1 MKQMERNR
9 GDDRSLTEAE
19 TVLRKYFASSVL
31 DVSGVDFRQMADH
44 AMHRE
49 DHVVSL
55 PSARVRPGRSLVRVL
70 LWRCGGAA
78 AACAL
83 AFGLARMAFYFAPNW
98 EQEAY
103 AAIASVP
110 GAQYVVRPSDTKMLE
125 LTKQSQIQPMDVSAE
140 DKGISV
146 HVVGAYADGLRT
158 VLFMR
163 VDADRVQMDG
173 TGSLVPG
180 HGVVLA
186 DQFGQRYILRG
197 MTWNLDTHA
206 GNLEFDGVAPW
217 KLALGVRFTL
227 HIPSVEW
234 APEPVSDS
242 GATSSN
248 FQDVS
253 GSWNLNWVQTSIGST
268 RSISL
273 DSTAAFNGVEIRLT
287 RVTLSPSATQFA
299 LTASGDLQASPPAS
313 PSGTGLGEEESSA
326 GTKPPEGSAFYVE
339 RATTGERIPLATWW
353 GSMSYGR
360 EVTWQLV
367 TSPVTQ
373 PGKYVLVITRFNG
386 QEGRWELPF
395 TIPSG

>member
-1 MKQMERNR
+1 M
-9 GDDRSLTEAE
+9 
-19 TVLRKYFASSVL
+19 
-31 DVSGVDFRQMADH
+31 
-44 AMHRE
+44 
-49 DHVVSL
+49 
-55 PSARVRPGRSLVRVL
+55 
-70 LWRCGGAA
+70 A
-78 AACAL
+78 AACAI
-83 AFGLARMAFYFAPNW
+83 AFGLVRTAFYFAPNW

-103 AAIASVP
+103 AAIKSVP
-110 GAQYVVRPSDTKMLE
+110 GAQYVVRPSDAKMLA
-125 LTKQSQIQPMDVSAE
+125 LAKRGQIQPMDVSAE
-140 DKGISV
+140 DQGISV

-158 VLFMR
+158 VLFLR
-163 VDADRVQMDG
+163 IDADRAQMDG
-173 TGSLVPG
+173 SGSLVPG
-180 HGVVLA
+180 PGVVLT
-186 DQFGQRYILRG
+186 DQFGQRYIERG

-227 HIPSVEW
+227 HIPVLER
-234 APEPVSDS
+234 APEAVSNA
-242 GATSSN
+242 GATSSD
-248 FQDVS
+248 FQDVG

-273 DSTAAFNGVEIRLT
+273 DSTAASNGVEIRLT
-287 RVTLSPSATQFA
+287 RVTLSPSAMQFT
-299 LTASGDLQASPPAS
+299 LTASGDFQASPPAS
-313 PSGTGLGEEESSA
+313 PSGTGLGEGKSSA
-326 GTKPPEGSAFYVE
+326 GTGPSEERAFYLE
-339 RATTGERIPLATWW
+339 RATTGERLPLATWW